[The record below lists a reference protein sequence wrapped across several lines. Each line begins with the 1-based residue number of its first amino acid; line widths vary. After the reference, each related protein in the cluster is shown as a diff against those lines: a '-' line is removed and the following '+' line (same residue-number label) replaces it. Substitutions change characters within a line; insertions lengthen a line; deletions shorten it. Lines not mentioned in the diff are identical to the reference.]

1 MKIDLDL
8 NIDNKDELIDSINNS
23 IIALNDIINHFI
35 FGILEGLSGPWLR
48 FYEIHNCNLEECK
61 LLLEKRLKVLK
72 QIYDQILEK
81 EK

>member
-35 FGILEGLSGPWLR
+35 FGILEGLSEPWFR
-48 FYEIHNCNLEECK
+48 FYEIHNCNLEECQ

-72 QIYDQILEK
+72 QIYDQLLEK
-81 EK
+81 EN